1 MPKPRKLTDKQRK
14 ESAINSVKKWESKNK
29 DKVNYYQ
36 YKSKAVNFINKKSTE
51 EDLIESKGFIKT
63 SLGNNI
69 LRTETVII
77 NVCSIINY
85 LNG

>member
-51 EDLIESKGFIKT
+51 EDLIFLKNLIEDKLLELKNKD
-63 SLGNNI
+63 NNDI
-69 LRTETVII
+69 
-77 NVCSIINY
+77 
-85 LNG
+85 G

>member
-51 EDLIESKGFIKT
+51 EDLIFLKKLIDNKLLELKNKD
-63 SLGNNI
+63 NNDI
-69 LRTETVII
+69 
-77 NVCSIINY
+77 
-85 LNG
+85 G

>member
-14 ESAINSVKKWESKNK
+14 ESAINSVKKWKSKNK

-51 EDLIESKGFIKT
+51 EDLIFLKKLIDNKLLELKNKD
-63 SLGNNI
+63 NNDI
-69 LRTETVII
+69 
-77 NVCSIINY
+77 
-85 LNG
+85 G

>member
-51 EDLIESKGFIKT
+51 DDLIFLKKLIDNKLLELKNKD
-63 SLGNNI
+63 NNDI
-69 LRTETVII
+69 
-77 NVCSIINY
+77 
-85 LNG
+85 G

>member
-14 ESAINSVKKWESKNK
+14 ESAINSVKKWKSKNK

-51 EDLIESKGFIKT
+51 EDLI
-63 SLGNNI
+63 SLKKIIDNKLLELKNKDNNDI
-69 LRTETVII
+69 
-77 NVCSIINY
+77 
-85 LNG
+85 G

>member
-14 ESAINSVKKWESKNK
+14 ESAINSVKKWKSKHK

-51 EDLIESKGFIKT
+51 EDLI
-63 SLGNNI
+63 SLKKLIDNKLLELKNNSNDI
-69 LRTETVII
+69 
-77 NVCSIINY
+77 
-85 LNG
+85 G

>member
-14 ESAINSVKKWESKNK
+14 ESAINSVKKWKSKNK

-51 EDLIESKGFIKT
+51 EDLIFLKNLIDNKLLELKNKD
-63 SLGNNI
+63 NNDI
-69 LRTETVII
+69 
-77 NVCSIINY
+77 
-85 LNG
+85 G

>member
-51 EDLIESKGFIKT
+51 EDLIFLKNLIDNKLLELK
-63 SLGNNI
+63 NNS
-69 LRTETVII
+69 
-77 NVCSIINY
+77 NDM
-85 LNG
+85 G